1 MVWHAGRAVMRV
13 CVRFVRKRLYMEE
26 SKLNF
31 SSISFL
37 FKSINIDMNIINV
50 LGVRFVARCK

>member
-1 MVWHAGRAVMRV
+1 
-13 CVRFVRKRLYMEE
+13 VRFVRKRLFMED

-50 LGVRFVARCK
+50 LGVRFVAGCK

>member
-1 MVWHAGRAVMRV
+1 V
-13 CVRFVRKRLYMEE
+13 CFVRKRLYMEE

-31 SSISFL
+31 SSILFL

-50 LGVRFVARCK
+50 LGICFVAGCK